1 MKYSLL
7 LMTVGLALAQT
18 PKGMWDAT
26 VMAEDREIGFQMK
39 FETRAGK
46 LRAAVMDGDRPIWST
61 SAVFTQGKLTV
72 KWDFYAGW
80 LEASSQ
86 GGELKGTYTRRTRRG
101 PVSRAF
107 SARPAVV
114 GKTGAAAKSAFD
126 GDWVLTPDGGGAG
139 MKARFHMSGVKLTGT
154 VLRIDGDFGTLAGT
168 VSGRQATLTHF
179 DLVRATQVTLV
190 MDDAGKLTGVID
202 GRTKF
207 TGAREGASMPDPSTV
222 TRVRDANEPF
232 QFTAR
237 DLAGKP
243 VTLADER
250 FKGKAV
256 LITIMGS
263 WCPNCHDESPFLTEL
278 YEKYGPSGFEV
289 VALAFEYT
297 GDAAVD
303 VPQIQAFNRRHNV
316 PYLTLLAGSTEDGQV
331 QKALPQLVNFSA
343 FPTSIVVDRAH
354 RVVAIHA
361 GFAGPATGS
370 LHGELKGRMTAEVE
384 QALARGK

>member
-1 MKYSLL
+1 MKYALL
-7 LMTVGLALAQT
+7 LMTAGLALAQT
-18 PKGMWDAT
+18 PKGTWDAV

-39 FETRAGK
+39 FETRAGG

-61 SAVFTQGKLTV
+61 SAVFTQGKLAV

-107 SARPAVV
+107 SARPAVAV
-114 GKTGAAAKSAFD
+114 KAGAAKSAFD
-126 GDWVLTPDGGGAG
+126 GDWVLTPEGGGAG
-139 MKARFHMSGVKLTGT
+139 MRARFKMSGGKLTGT
-154 VLRIDGDFGTLAGT
+154 VLRIDGDFGTLAGAI
-168 VSGRQATLTHF
+168 SGNKATLTHF
-179 DLVRATQVTLV
+179 DLVRATQVTLA
-190 MDDAGKLTGVID
+190 MDGAGKLTGTID

-207 TGAREGASMPDPSTV
+207 TGVREGASMPDPSTV
-222 TRVRDANEPF
+222 TRVRDANEAF
-232 QFTAR
+232 QFTAK
-237 DLAGKP
+237 DLTGRV

-256 LITIMGS
+256 LMTIMGS
-263 WCPNCHDESPFLTEL
+263 WCPNCHDESPFLAEL
-278 YEKYGPSGFEV
+278 HKKYGPSGFEV

-331 QKALPQLVNFSA
+331 RKAMPQLVNFSA
-343 FPTSIVVDRAH
+343 FPTSILVDRAH

-370 LHGELKGRMTAEVE
+370 LHSELKGRMTAEVE
-384 QALARGK
+384 QALARGR

>member
-1 MKYSLL
+1 MKYALI
-7 LMTVGLALAQT
+7 LMTAGLALAQT
-18 PKGMWDAT
+18 PKGMWDAM
-26 VMAEDREIGFQMK
+26 VKAEDREVGFQMK
-39 FETRAGK
+39 LETRAGK

-61 SAVFTQGKLTV
+61 SAVFTQGKLAV
-72 KWDFYAGW
+72 KWDFYAAS

-107 SARPAVV
+107 SARPAVA
-114 GKTGAAAKSAFD
+114 GKTVAAAKSAFD
-126 GDWVLTPDGGGAG
+126 GDWVLTPEGGGNG
-139 MKARFHMSGVKLTGT
+139 MKARFQMSGGKLTGT

-168 VSGRQATLTHF
+168 INGNQATLTHF
-179 DLVRATQVTLV
+179 DLVRATHVRMEIDGQGNL
-190 MDDAGKLTGVID
+190 AGVLD

-207 TGAREGASMPDPSTV
+207 TGVREGASMPDPSSV
-222 TRVRDANEPF
+222 TSVRDPNAPF
-232 QFTAR
+232 QFTAK

-243 VTLADER
+243 VTLADAR

-278 YEKYGPSGFEV
+278 YKKYGPSGFEV

-331 QKALPQLVNFSA
+331 QKAMPQLVNFSA
-343 FPTSIVVDRAH
+343 FPTSILVDRAH

-370 LHGELKGRMTAEVE
+370 LHSELKRKMTAEVD
-384 QALARGK
+384 QALARGR

>member
-7 LMTVGLALAQT
+7 LMTAGLALAQT
-18 PKGMWDAT
+18 PRGTWDAM

-46 LRAAVMDGDRPIWST
+46 LQAAVMDGDRPIWST

-72 KWDFYAGW
+72 KWDFYAGS
-80 LEASSQ
+80 LVAAMQ

-107 SARPAVV
+107 SARPAVA

-139 MKARFHMSGVKLTGT
+139 MKARFWMAGGKLTGT
-154 VLRIDGDFGTLAGT
+154 VLRIDGDFGTMAGET
-168 VSGRQATLTHF
+168 DGNRATLTHF
-179 DLVRATQVTLV
+179 DLVRATQVTLAL
-190 MDDAGKLTGVID
+190 DDAGKLTGTID
-202 GRTKF
+202 GKTKF
-207 TGAREGASMPDPSTV
+207 TGLREGASMPDPSTV

-232 QFTAR
+232 TFTAR

-243 VTLADER
+243 VTLADGR
-250 FKGKAV
+250 FKGEAV

-278 YEKYGPSGFEV
+278 YKKYGPSGFEV

-331 QKALPQLVNFSA
+331 QKAMPQLVNFSA

-370 LHGELKGRMTAEVE
+370 LHTELKAKMTAEVE
-384 QALARGK
+384 QALARGR